1 MSRKMKREAKSSR
14 QRKIIKIS
22 AILAVSLLISL
33 SAFGIWLVKKAEFA
47 ANNAYESADG
57 RDKSDLRDEQV
68 EPLNDNIS
76 ILFIGI
82 DDSAARDQSSD
93 NIRSDALVLATL
105 NNEDKSV
112 KLVSI
117 PRDTY
122 TFIPDSGYEDKI
134 THAYALNGPRS
145 TIESVEGLLDVPVD
159 YYMTMNFDAFVDV
172 VNALGGIKADVPY
185 DLKEKD
191 ETDSH
196 NAIELEE
203 GIQQLNGSEALALA
217 RTRYYDNDIE
227 RGKRQQMILESIM
240 DKALSAGSITKY
252 GNVIDAV
259 GDNMK
264 TNMSFRDMQAFFEYA
279 KNGKPDVET
288 MSVQGYDDMSTG
300 IYYYMPDEESLE
312 ELKDI
317 LQSHLGLKPDTSNL
331 SLNEEELTDQAF
343 PATGLDQEKE

>member
-1 MSRKMKREAKSSR
+1 MNRKLHRKEQSSR
-14 QRKIIKIS
+14 RRTILKIT
-22 AILAVSLLISL
+22 AILSVSLLICL
-33 SAFGIWLVKKAEFA
+33 SVFGIWLVKKAEFA
-47 ANNAYESADG
+47 ANNAYTADG
-57 RDKSDLRDEQV
+57 RDKSDLREEQV

-82 DDSAARDQSSD
+82 DDSAARNQSSD

-105 NNEDKSV
+105 NNADKSI

-122 TFIPDSGYEDKI
+122 AYIPDSGRDDKI
-134 THAYALNGPRS
+134 THAYAYNGPRS

-172 VNALGGIKADVPY
+172 VDALGGIRAEVPY
-185 DLKEKD
+185 DMKEKD

-240 DKALSAGSITKY
+240 DKALSAGSITRY
-252 GNVIDAV
+252 GNVIEAV
-259 GDNMK
+259 GDNME
-264 TNMSFRDMQAFFEYA
+264 TNLTFRDMQAFFEYA
-279 KNGKPDVET
+279 KTGKPDVET

-312 ELKDI
+312 ELQDI
-317 LQSHLGLKPDTSNL
+317 LQGHLGLKPDTSNL
-331 SLNEEELTDQAF
+331 SLNSDELAEQAL
-343 PATGLDQEKE
+343 PSNVPEQ

>member
-1 MSRKMKREAKSSR
+1 MNRKLHRKEQSSR
-14 QRKIIKIS
+14 RRKILKIT
-22 AILAVSLLISL
+22 AILSVSLLICL
-33 SAFGIWLVKKAEFA
+33 SVFGIWLVKKAEFA
-47 ANNAYESADG
+47 ANNAYTADG
-57 RDKSDLRDEQV
+57 RDKSDLREEQV

-82 DDSAARDQSSD
+82 DDSAARNQSSD

-105 NNEDKSV
+105 NNADKSI

-122 TFIPDSGYEDKI
+122 AYIPDSGREDKI
-134 THAYALNGPRS
+134 THAYAYNGPRS

-159 YYMTMNFDAFVDV
+159 YYMTLNFDAFVDV
-172 VNALGGIKADVPY
+172 VDALGGIRAEVPY
-185 DLKEKD
+185 DMKEKD

-240 DKALSAGSITKY
+240 DKALSAGSITRY
-252 GNVIDAV
+252 GNVIEAV
-259 GDNMK
+259 GDNME
-264 TNMSFRDMQAFFEYA
+264 TNLTFRDMQAFFEYA
-279 KNGKPDVET
+279 KTGKPDVET
-288 MSVQGYDDMSTG
+288 LTVEGYDDMSTG

-312 ELKDI
+312 ELQDI

-331 SLNEEELTDQAF
+331 SLNSDELAEQAL
-343 PATGLDQEKE
+343 PSNVPEQ

>member
-1 MSRKMKREAKSSR
+1 MNRKKHREMQSSRKRL
-14 QRKIIKIS
+14 IWKIS
-22 AILAVSLLISL
+22 GIVAVSLLISL

-47 ANNAYESADG
+47 ANNAFESADG

-82 DDSAARDQSSD
+82 DDSAARNQSED

-105 NNEDKSV
+105 NNQDKSV

-122 TFIPDSGYEDKI
+122 AYIPDYGREDKI

-145 TIESVEGLLDVPVD
+145 TIESVEQLLEVPVD

-172 VNALGGIKADVPY
+172 VDALGGITAEVPY
-185 DLKEKD
+185 DMKEKD

-203 GIQQLNGSEALALA
+203 GIQELDGSEALALA

-252 GNVIDAV
+252 GGVIDAV

-264 TNMSFRDMQAFFEYA
+264 TNLTFRDMQAFFEYA

-288 MSVQGYDDMSTG
+288 LSVHGYDDMSTG

-331 SLNEEELTDQAF
+331 SLNGSDYAEHTHPPTEPGQ
-343 PATGLDQEKE
+343 